1 MASLPPAPGPGAVPG
16 VPYVQREEV
25 GAVMRP
31 YEAVVVLTPT
41 LESEEAYE
49 SVIVRLQKVITD
61 GGGVVRAVER
71 WGRRRLAY
79 PIERQHDGYYV
90 LLQFDSEP
98 AVTKELDRV
107 LRITDAVLR
116 HLVVRRH
123 EDAEDQAPEAVA
135 VGEEGSPEP

>member
-1 MASLPPAPGPGAVPG
+1 V
-16 VPYVQREEV
+16 V
-25 GAVMRP
+25 RP

-41 LESEEAYE
+41 LDSDEAYSGLIARLE
-49 SVIVRLQKVITD
+49 KIVTD

-90 LLQFDSEP
+90 LLQFDAEP

-123 EDAEDQAPEAVA
+123 DAEDRAPQAAA
-135 VGEEGSPEP
+135 VGEEGSPES

>member
-1 MASLPPAPGPGAVPG
+1 MVPG

-25 GAVMRP
+25 GAVVRP

-41 LESEEAYE
+41 LESEEAY
-49 SVIVRLQKVITD
+49 SGVIARLEKVITD
-61 GGGVVRAVER
+61 GGGVIRTVDR

-79 PIERQHDGYYV
+79 PIKHQHDGYYV
-90 LLQFDSEP
+90 LFQFDAEP
-98 AVTKELDRV
+98 AVARELERV

-123 EDAEDQAPEAVA
+123 EDAADQAPAAVA
-135 VGEEGSPEP
+135 VGEGGSTGND